1 MFAFMDILLKIWEGC
16 WNTLMMMAPYLL
28 LGFFLSGLL
37 SVILP
42 VGLVKQHLARRGK
55 ASVIK
60 SALIG
65 VPLPLCSCG
74 VLPVATWIRRHGAS
88 KGATGAFLLA
98 TPQTGVDGFLVALGI
113 LGLGFA
119 LYIPVAAFV
128 SGIILG
134 LILNLFP
141 DAEENALEPE
151 ATATNSKPF
160 WLRVIRHGY
169 VTVAG
174 DIAVPLGFGILL
186 AGLLSAFVDPQSF
199 SELGDGLTAKLLVV
213 AAATPLY
220 VCATA
225 SLPIGASMLVA
236 GLSPGTVFVF
246 LMAGPATNAATFTT
260 ISKLIGRR
268 EAVTYLACAILLA
281 LGMGFLLDALTP
293 WLPEISASHLHN
305 HESHTWWQPV
315 AALLL
320 IWVLVNGKILRN
332 HS

>member
-1 MFAFMDILLKIWEGC
+1 M
-16 WNTLMMMAPYLL
+16 
-28 LGFFLSGLL
+28 
-37 SVILP
+37 ILP

-55 ASVIK
+55 ASVVK
-60 SALIG
+60 SALVG

-119 LYIPVAAFV
+119 LFIPLAAFV
-128 SGIILG
+128 SGILLG
-134 LILNLFP
+134 MILNLFP
-141 DAEENALEPE
+141 DLPSETPE
-151 ATATNSKPF
+151 METTAVAARPF
-160 WLRVIRHGY
+160 WLRILRHGF
-169 VTVAG
+169 VNVAG
-174 DIAVPLGFGILL
+174 DIAVPLGVGILL

-199 SELGDGLTAKLLVV
+199 SDLGDGLAAKLLVV

-260 ISKLIGRR
+260 ISRLIGRR
-268 EAVTYLACAILLA
+268 EALTYLLCAILLA
-281 LGMGFLLDALTP
+281 LGMGFLLDGLTP
-293 WLPEISASHLHN
+293 WLPEIAPVHTHH
-305 HESHTWWQPV
+305 HESHAWWQSA

-320 IWVLVNGKILRN
+320 IGVLVNGKILR
-332 HS
+332 SRS

>member
-1 MFAFMDILLKIWEGC
+1 
-16 WNTLMMMAPYLL
+16 MMAPYLL
-28 LGFFLSGLL
+28 LGFFLSGVL
-37 SVILP
+37 SVIMP
-42 VGLVKQHLARRGK
+42 VGLVKQHLAKRGK

-60 SALIG
+60 SALLG

-119 LYIPVAAFV
+119 MFIPAAAFM
-128 SGIILG
+128 SGVLLG
-134 LILNLFP
+134 FILNLFP
-141 DAEENALEPE
+141 GDTQELEPE
-151 ATATNSKPF
+151 EAPASNPKPVLYRIF
-160 WLRVIRHGY
+160 RHGY

-199 SELGDGLTAKLLVV
+199 AGLGDGLLAKLVVV

-260 ISKLIGRR
+260 ISTLIGRR
-268 EAVTYLACAILLA
+268 EAVVYLVCAILLA
-281 LGMGFLLDALTP
+281 VGMGFVLDAIAP
-293 WLPEISASHLHN
+293 MLPEISAQELHQ
-305 HESHTWWQPV
+305 HADHSLWKSASAV
-315 AALLL
+315 IL
-320 IWVLVNGKILRN
+320 ILVLVFGKIIRN
-332 HS
+332 RS

>member
-174 DIAVPLGFGILL
+174 DIAVPLGF
-186 AGLLSAFVDPQSF
+186 
-199 SELGDGLTAKLLVV
+199 
-213 AAATPLY
+213 
-220 VCATA
+220 C
-225 SLPIGASMLVA
+225 
-236 GLSPGTVFVF
+236 
-246 LMAGPATNAATFTT
+246 GPAIFFR
-260 ISKLIGRR
+260 IGRR
-268 EAVTYLACAILLA
+268 AHGQTIGGCRRHPAVCVCDRLVAHWR
-281 LGMGFLLDALTP
+281 FDAGGRFVTGHGVC
-293 WLPEISASHLHN
+293 IF
-305 HESHTWWQPV
+305 
-315 AALLL
+315 
-320 IWVLVNGKILRN
+320 NGRAR
-332 HS
+332 HQCRHFYHYQ

>member
-1 MFAFMDILLKIWEGC
+1 MDFLSQIVSGC
-16 WNTLMMMAPYLL
+16 WNTLTMMAPYLL

-37 SVILP
+37 SVLLP
-42 VGLVKQHLARRGK
+42 VGLVKKHLARQGK
-55 ASVIK
+55 ASILK
-60 SALIG
+60 SALLG

-119 LYIPVAAFV
+119 LFIPAAALI
-128 SGIILG
+128 SGMVLG

-141 DAEENALEPE
+141 DDAEGETEEETGTPA
-151 ATATNSKPF
+151 AKPLLYRIF
-160 WLRVIRHGY
+160 RHGY

-199 SELGDGLTAKLLVV
+199 SDLGDGFLAKILVV

-225 SLPIGASMLVA
+225 SLPIGAQMLVA

-268 EAVTYLACAILLA
+268 EAVTYLVCAILLA
-281 LGMGFLLDALTP
+281 VGMGYLLDAVEPL
-293 WLPEISASHLHN
+293 LPEMAAQHVHDHGETPLWKSVSAWALIGVLISGK
-305 HESHTWWQPV
+305 
-315 AALLL
+315 
-320 IWVLVNGKILRN
+320 VLRGR
-332 HS
+332 H

>member
-1 MFAFMDILLKIWEGC
+1 MEILQQIWMGC
-16 WNTLMMMAPYLL
+16 WHTLIMMAPYLL
-28 LGFFLSGLL
+28 LGFFLSGVL
-37 SVILP
+37 SVVMP
-42 VGLVKQHLARRGK
+42 VGLVKQHLARKGK

-60 SALIG
+60 SALVG

-88 KGATGAFLLA
+88 KGATGSFLLA
-98 TPQTGVDGFLVALGI
+98 TPQTGVDGFLVALSI
-113 LGLGFA
+113 LGIGFA
-119 LYIPVAAFV
+119 VFIPAAAFV

-141 DAEENALEPE
+141 DTSQKVKNEEG
-151 ATATNSKPF
+151 
-160 WLRVIRHGY
+160 VIQNTQPVLFRIVRHGY

-174 DIAVPLGFGILL
+174 DIAIPLGVGILL
-186 AGLLSAFVDPQSF
+186 AGILSAFVHPESF
-199 SELGDGLTAKLLVV
+199 ADMGDGLWAKLMVV

-260 ISKLIGRR
+260 ISKLIGKK
-268 EAVTYLACAILLA
+268 EAFTYLGCAILLA
-281 LGMGFLLDALTP
+281 LVMGFVLDALAAY
-293 WLPEISASHLHN
+293 LPEISATPMTGHMEHSILN
-305 HESHTWWQPV
+305 TV
-315 AALLL
+315 AAV
-320 IWVLVNGKILRN
+320 VLVLVLISGKILRN
-332 HS
+332 RS